1 MPCQGSI
8 LTKATRS
15 TGKTFDVQVH
25 TVINNL
31 PITGAK
37 LKEMREAT
45 RKDSQLSKVILVTKE
60 GWPEEKHHCS
70 KEIAEFWNHR
80 CEL

>member
-8 LTKATRS
+8 LTNE
-15 TGKTFDVQVH
+15 TGKTFDVRHVL